1 MSTMRFVSHCRP
13 AASLIA
19 RIFPQRELLL
29 KHSWIIGGYGRALP
43 RRRPATDAIGRPL
56 QRLYQLRHDQIVGP
70 EQAVLELRKDQIIAQ
85 GARVREFVRAP
96 LPAVS
101 AAA

>member
-1 MSTMRFVSHCRP
+1 MSTMRPVSHSRS

-19 RIFPQRELLL
+19 RIFPQRELVL
-29 KHSWIIGGYGRALP
+29 KRSCIIGGDGRALL
-43 RRRPATDAIGRPL
+43 RRHPAADALGRPL
-56 QRLYQLRHDQIVGP
+56 QRIYQLRHDQIVGP
-70 EQAVLELRKDQIIAQ
+70 EQPVLELREDQIIAH
-85 GARVREFVRAP
+85 GARVREFVRVP